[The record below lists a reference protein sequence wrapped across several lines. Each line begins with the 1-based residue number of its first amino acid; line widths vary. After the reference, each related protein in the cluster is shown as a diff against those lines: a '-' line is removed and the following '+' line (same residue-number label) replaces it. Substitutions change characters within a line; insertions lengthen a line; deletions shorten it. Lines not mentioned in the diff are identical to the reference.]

1 MGVFVMTRS
10 STGERSLRMTKAER
24 QRRIA
29 RLLAERTVTSQK
41 ELVGLLASTGQPATQ
56 ATVSRDLEELG
67 AYKMRR
73 NGHVV
78 YALPAGTV
86 PGSVPGPGGDS
97 LRRLLADSVGD
108 VETSGNLIIVHTP
121 PGFAGMV
128 ASAIDRAGMDGV
140 AGTVAGDDT
149 ILVVCRQD
157 VPARTVELGLRRL
170 AGLETRQLHS
180 GGGKR

>member
-1 MGVFVMTRS
+1 MNAG
-10 STGERSLRMTKAER
+10 LKAER

-29 RLLAERTVTSQK
+29 RLLAQHAVTSQQ
-41 ELVGLLASTGQPATQ
+41 ELVGLLATTGQPATQ

-67 AYKMRR
+67 AYKVRR

-97 LRRLLADSVGD
+97 LRRLLAGSVGD
-108 VETSGNLIIVHTP
+108 VETSGNIVIVHTP
-121 PGFAGMV
+121 PGYAAMV
-128 ASAIDRAGMDGV
+128 ASAVDRAGMDGI

-149 ILVVCRQD
+149 ILVVCRQG
-157 VPARTVELGLRRL
+157 VPGRTVELRLRQL
-170 AGLETRQLHS
+170 AGLETKQLHS
-180 GGGKR
+180 RGGKR

>member
-1 MGVFVMTRS
+1 MNAG
-10 STGERSLRMTKAER
+10 LKAER

-29 RLLAERTVTSQK
+29 RLLADQTVTSQQ
-41 ELVGLLASTGQPATQ
+41 ELVELLASTGHPATQ

-67 AYKMRR
+67 AFKVRR

-78 YALPAGTV
+78 YALPPTTA

-108 VETSGNLIIVHTP
+108 IETSGNIVIIHTP
-121 PGFAGMV
+121 PGYAGMV
-128 ASAIDRAGMDGV
+128 ASAVDRTGMEGI

-149 ILVVCRQD
+149 ILVVCREG
-157 VPARTVELGLRRL
+157 VPGRSVEQRLRQL
-170 AGLETRQLHS
+170 AGQGANQLHR
-180 GGGKR
+180 GGRAR

>member
-1 MGVFVMTRS
+1 MNARGS
-10 STGERSLRMTKAER
+10 IGERSGKVTKSER

-29 RLLAERTVTSQK
+29 RLLEEHAVMSQQ

-67 AYKMRR
+67 AQKVRR

-78 YALPAGTV
+78 YALPPGTV
-86 PGSVPGPGGDS
+86 PGSVPGHGGDA

-108 VETSGNLIIVHTP
+108 VETSGNIVIVHTP
-121 PGFAGMV
+121 PGYAGMV
-128 ASAIDRAGMDGV
+128 ASAVDRAGMEGI

-149 ILVVCRQD
+149 ILVVCRQG
-157 VPARTVELGLRRL
+157 VAGRTVEHRLRQL
-170 AGLETRQLHS
+170 AGLVTKQAGSR
-180 GGGKR
+180 GGAQ